1 MHLLALTPSISL
13 GLIPGL
19 KGVRYPSSLFYRTC
33 KSVRI
38 SCKYL
43 TIWIVLGCK
52 PACFCSQVLIT
63 AATPIAP
70 GQGLRGGRTAGTGH
84 ARCITDFVRFKFF
97 QVFPHRVYDSI
108 KQHAKA
114 MRLAC
119 KLQTASPSSL
129 LRQVRFYRD
138 LFTRLDRARRDN
150 SRQRL
155 EGRASSP
162 TCPSGSPP
170 SPALAP
176 GQRQALLNRL
186 LR

>member
-1 MHLLALTPSISL
+1 MW
-13 GLIPGL
+13 
-19 KGVRYPSSLFYRTC
+19 YPSSLFYRTC
-33 KSVRI
+33 KSVKI
-38 SCKYL
+38 SCKYV
-43 TIWIVLGCK
+43 TIRIVLGCK

-70 GQGLRGGRTAGTGH
+70 GQGLHGGRTAGTGH
-84 ARCITDFVRFKFF
+84 ARCVTDFVRFKFF

-129 LRQVRFYRD
+129 LHQVRFYRD
-138 LFTRLDRARRDN
+138 LFTRLDRARWDN

-155 EGRASSP
+155 GAGPAPPRALWDHHHPQPWHRADGRHSSIV
-162 TCPSGSPP
+162 C
-170 SPALAP
+170 
-176 GQRQALLNRL
+176 
-186 LR
+186 